1 MAARTVR
8 VIEYAS
14 KHGQEPTHRW
24 LELASG
30 RSLTTDLTKSA
41 GMALVLPELAKD
53 VDISPNEVFQNTGAR
68 ASVSGLA
75 DAVNLATSSVATA
88 EALKQAGY
96 HTIVAQHDNRTSNEV
111 GTMEAVKLTQLAA
124 TAKQGSL
131 LGVRGGGIVIRS
143 HAVVS
148 AGADAGGNDHLDADD
163 APLLDGNDDGN
174 GVTASRDEDSSIAK
188 RRRQTAK
195 EYNEKRWQKQ
205 VDLYGEKQAKEMR
218 TDARRQQRLDKNKR
232 NAEVKKRGAAVRVCV
247 CMRACVI

>member
-1 MAARTVR
+1 
-8 VIEYAS
+8 
-14 KHGQEPTHRW
+14 
-24 LELASG
+24 
-30 RSLTTDLTKSA
+30 
-41 GMALVLPELAKD
+41 MALVLPELAKD

-75 DAVNLATSSVATA
+75 DAVDLATSSVATA

-96 HTIVAQHDNRTSNEV
+96 HTIVAQHGNRTSNAV

-124 TAKQGSL
+124 AAKQGSL
-131 LGVRGGGIVIRS
+131 LGVRGGGVVIRS
-143 HAVVS
+143 HAAVGAAVG
-148 AGADAGGNDHLDADD
+148 AGADAGGNDNLDADD

-218 TDARRQQRLDKNKR
+218 TDTRRQQRLDKKKR
-232 NAEVKKRGAAVRVCV
+232 DAEVKKRGAGIGAEKGGR
-247 CMRACVI
+247 